1 MRETGPPTPIYND
14 RPRPCNSYYA
24 FLTMQVINELVV
36 TAVLVA
42 GFLGL
47 TSCQMAMDCAL
58 PTGSEIEA
66 VLRELIAVG
75 DSASTPDIN
84 VISFTPRCLAVS
96 EQRDRY
102 RAISILV
109 NYTCTGN
116 PLCPAGGGEEQIE
129 SDCVNGVWG
138 NEVLGGASD
147 LTRDTTPEDAPAS
160 VPTRQDCA
168 FCASPDLAMT
178 NGIQSDDVY
187 HCVGE

>member
-1 MRETGPPTPIYND
+1 
-14 RPRPCNSYYA
+14 
-24 FLTMQVINELVV
+24 MQVISELVV

-47 TSCQMAMDCAL
+47 TSCQMPMDCAL

-116 PLCPAGGGEEQIE
+116 TLCPAGGTGEEQIE
-129 SDCVNGVWG
+129 SQCVNGFWSHVVFG
-138 NEVLGGASD
+138 SAEF
-147 LTRDTTPEDAPAS
+147 TRDATPEDAPAS
-160 VPTRQDCA
+160 VPTRRDCA
-168 FCASPDLAMT
+168 FCASLALAMA